1 MRKLSLKSTKDKI
14 IDAAWQLF
22 EKQGYEKTTVNEI
35 IDVSQTSRGAF
46 YHHFRGKEDLM
57 FCLAYF
63 FDEDYDTWI
72 ETLDPSLDALDK
84 LYEFDSF
91 VLKNLEDSP
100 YRSFLPEL
108 YGMQVKTEGIR
119 HILNP
124 QRKYYQLVS
133 SFMKEGQEKNEIKK
147 ELSYQQL
154 TEWFT
159 IIERGFTYDWCL
171 NQFRYSLHQY
181 GQRMMRLFL
190 DSLRPES
197 PS

>member
-1 MRKLSLKSTKDKI
+1 MRKIKTKSTKDRI
-14 IDAAWQLF
+14 INAAWELF
-22 EKQGYEKTTVNEI
+22 EKQGYEKTTINEI
-35 IDVSQTSRGAF
+35 IEVSETSRGAF

-63 FDEDYDTWI
+63 FDLDYDKWLEELDQDMT
-72 ETLDPSLDALDK
+72 TLEK
-84 LYEFDSF
+84 LLAFDSF

-108 YGMQVKTEGIR
+108 YGMQVKTEGVR

-124 QRKYYQLVS
+124 ERRYYQLVM
-133 SFMKEGQEKNEIKK
+133 SFMKEGQERGEIKK
-147 ELSYQQL
+147 DQTYQQL
-154 TEWFT
+154 TEWYA

-181 GQRMMRLFL
+181 GQNMMRLYL
-190 DSLRPES
+190 DSLK
-197 PS
+197 